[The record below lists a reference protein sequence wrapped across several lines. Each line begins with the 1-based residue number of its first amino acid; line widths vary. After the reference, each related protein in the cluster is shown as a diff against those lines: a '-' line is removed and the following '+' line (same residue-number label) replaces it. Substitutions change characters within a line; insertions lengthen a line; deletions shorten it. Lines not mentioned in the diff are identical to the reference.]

1 MLGKVKGN
9 IVVIYL
15 TIGIAYVLVNIN
27 ASSTYIGPS
36 RQMWP
41 VEAPPY
47 MFYRQ
52 QPNALRKFY
61 WYNARTPI
69 LVGKMRLK
77 NFMRNIHMLPRY
89 IHSPT
94 PYHDIYGTS
103 KRSVFR
109 NLNTVPTTP
118 STTTDYSLALGPVN
132 PFVPLTAA
140 TLPNPE
146 FLKGVENTRIFS
158 NYSNEGWSSICSD
171 RISNTAARLSDDCF
185 KNTLNRYPREEYGLN
200 SVPNEIAQTTTTLPY
215 MNYITHTYF
224 TLDDVIL
231 PRSGNRFADNSA
243 KETNEY
249 RLSPI
254 IITTEMPPATTTEVF
269 QTTTRATTTTEAPIP
284 IQTTTTFFNAEYSS
298 SWKPITSTATT
309 EFAQLFENYKNWT
322 TAQTIKEKPSF
333 QPIVTTESYN
343 PKLIL
348 KTDKPKPILK
358 KERARKNM
366 TSIMLRK
373 FKSLKL
379 NFKNILTTKETPKY
393 RTNKTEITSS
403 ENYNKLNET
412 STSVIPATIRT
423 HLKRTFRKVRV
434 VPSTKKTPT
443 PVPRNTTETST
454 LKTKQRKTNRIF
466 ERRKHLNTTIASEP
480 SKNVKSESESSKF
493 KRRSTSPTTRKSKIM
508 ETTVHA
514 PTPAHKRARNTTKVT
529 KSNGLRSRADGIIED
544 KASLVTE
551 SAIMTISSGNIKL
564 KQPILKLKSHQHSGK
579 NINFIENDSMIP
591 SLPIEVYFKKVN
603 QQ

>member
-1 MLGKVKGN
+1 MLGKVKGD

-47 MFYRQ
+47 MLYRQ

-118 STTTDYSLALGPVN
+118 STTADYSLALGPVN

-146 FLKGVENTRIFS
+146 FLKGVENTRNFS
-158 NYSNEGWSSICSD
+158 NYSNEGWTSMCPD
-171 RISNTAARLSDDCF
+171 RISNAGARLSDDCF

-200 SVPNEIAQTTTTLPY
+200 SVPIEVVQTTTTLPY

-249 RLSPI
+249 RLGPI
-254 IITTEMPPATTTEVF
+254 IITT
-269 QTTTRATTTTEAPIP
+269 
-284 IQTTTTFFNAEYSS
+284 
-298 SWKPITSTATT
+298 
-309 EFAQLFENYKNWT
+309 
-322 TAQTIKEKPSF
+322 
-333 QPIVTTESYN
+333 
-343 PKLIL
+343 
-348 KTDKPKPILK
+348 
-358 KERARKNM
+358 
-366 TSIMLRK
+366 
-373 FKSLKL
+373 
-379 NFKNILTTKETPKY
+379 
-393 RTNKTEITSS
+393 
-403 ENYNKLNET
+403 
-412 STSVIPATIRT
+412 
-423 HLKRTFRKVRV
+423 
-434 VPSTKKTPT
+434 
-443 PVPRNTTETST
+443 
-454 LKTKQRKTNRIF
+454 
-466 ERRKHLNTTIASEP
+466 
-480 SKNVKSESESSKF
+480 
-493 KRRSTSPTTRKSKIM
+493 
-508 ETTVHA
+508 
-514 PTPAHKRARNTTKVT
+514 
-529 KSNGLRSRADGIIED
+529 
-544 KASLVTE
+544 
-551 SAIMTISSGNIKL
+551 
-564 KQPILKLKSHQHSGK
+564 
-579 NINFIENDSMIP
+579 
-591 SLPIEVYFKKVN
+591 
-603 QQ
+603 

>member
-1 MLGKVKGN
+1 MLGKVKGD
-9 IVVIYL
+9 IVVIYM

-27 ASSTYIGPS
+27 ASSTYIAPS

-41 VEAPPY
+41 VDPPY
-47 MFYRQ
+47 MLYRQ
-52 QPNALRKFY
+52 QPNSLRKFY

-89 IHSPT
+89 VHSPT
-94 PYHDIYGTS
+94 PYDLYGSS

-109 NLNTVPTTP
+109 KLNTIPTTP
-118 STTTDYSLALGPVN
+118 ATTTDYNQGLVGLGPVH

-140 TLPNPE
+140 TIPNPE
-146 FLKGVENTRIFS
+146 FLKGVENKSNFS
-158 NYSNEGWSSICSD
+158 NLSNDGWSSLCQE
-171 RISNTAARLSDDCF
+171 RVTNTGARTSDDCY
-185 KNTLNRYPREEYGLN
+185 KNSFNRFPREEYSLN
-200 SVPNEIAQTTTTLPY
+200 SVASDIALTTTSLPY
-215 MNYITHTYF
+215 LNYITHTYF

-249 RLSPI
+249 RMNPI
-254 IITTEMPPATTTEVF
+254 IITTEMPPATTTEVL
-269 QTTTRATTTTEAPIP
+269 QTTTKVITTTEAPIP
-284 IQTTTTFFNAEYSS
+284 TQPTTTVVDVEYSS
-298 SWKPITSTATT
+298 SANPISSTATT
-309 EFAQLFENYKNWT
+309 TEFALLFENYKNWT

-333 QPIVTTESYN
+333 LPIITTESY
-343 PKLIL
+343 
-348 KTDKPKPILK
+348 KPILK
-358 KERARKNM
+358 PEKVRKNM
-366 TSIMLRK
+366 TSIMRRK

-379 NFKNILTTKETPKY
+379 NFKTILTTKETPKY
-393 RTNKTEITSS
+393 RKNKTVLASS

-412 STSVIPATIRT
+412 STSTIPATVRT
-423 HLKRTFRKVRV
+423 HPKRTFRKVRII
-434 VPSTKKTPT
+434 PSTTKTPAQI
-443 PVPRNTTETST
+443 PRSTTETSN
-454 LKTKQRKTNRIF
+454 LKLKHKKTSRIF
-466 ERRKHLNTTIASEP
+466 ERRKHLNATILSEP
-480 SKNVKSESESSKF
+480 PKNVTIESESSKF
-493 KRRSTSPTTRKSKIM
+493 KRRSTTTTRKSKTI
-508 ETTVHA
+508 EDTEHA
-514 PTPAHKRARNTTKVT
+514 NSRNSTKST
-529 KSNGLRSRADGIIED
+529 NSNGLRSRADGIMED

-579 NINFIENDSMIP
+579 KINYIENDSAIP